1 MKYYV
6 YSITE
11 KWIARSS
18 CTQKTITVWKV
29 NNNRLKFLF
38 TRKDT
43 FVDDYQMFIKSME
56 IVGAGKENYEPL
68 HRYDKLP
75 AKAFERNAVGG
86 WKYHPYDLEQMGI
99 AVVQQI

>member
-1 MKYYV
+1 MKYYA
-6 YSITE
+6 YTITE

-18 CTQKTITVWKV
+18 HTQKTIKV
-29 NNNRLKFLF
+29 YKINKNRMKILF
-38 TRKDT
+38 TRVDT

-56 IVGAGKENYEPL
+56 IVGAGKGNYEPL
-68 HRYDKLP
+68 DRYDRLP
-75 AKAFERNAVGG
+75 SKAFERNAVGG